1 MSDRRLP
8 RKRHRGSPDGG
19 FPIATDRR
27 LRLRRSVL
35 ILLVGDG
42 GLRAWLRRGEKIEVL
57 GRLPGPVSADEGGAD
72 LARLL
77 ERLAGSRRRRS
88 VSVVLRLEANA
99 GLVRED
105 LLPGR
110 AARDLEEILVNRI
123 DVLTPWSAEEVLFT
137 CWNLRRREGGRL
149 AVSLAV
155 ARKARVEAGLAVLR
169 RFGLTPDIVDF
180 VVDAPT
186 APPRFDLVLPPP
198 RSRLPDLLRATAVAA
213 LGSLAIAGLW
223 LGFEVADVD
232 RRLAAREE
240 RLEILRQEL
249 ANRIETVREEEGG
262 PSAARLLSRLGGE
275 RASPLRLLDALSR
288 LLPDRVW
295 LEDLVLRGRN
305 LEIRGI
311 AEDPAE
317 LVRLFESSPD
327 FADPRF
333 VAPAVRVAAEGT
345 EGPARVRFAL
355 AVEVGGGLLAV
366 HRSPIPAAEGPGR

>member
-8 RKRHRGSPDGG
+8 RARRGLPDAG
-19 FPIATDRR
+19 FPIAADPR
-27 LRLRRSVL
+27 LRPRRSVL

-57 GRLPGPVSADEGGAD
+57 GRLPGPSSGTGGGAD
-72 LARLL
+72 LSRLL
-77 ERLAGSRRRRS
+77 ERLAGGRQRRS
-88 VSVVLRLEANA
+88 VTVVLRLEANA

-105 LLPGR
+105 LLPKR
-110 AARDLEEILVNRI
+110 AARDLEQILVNRI

-137 CWNLRRREGGRL
+137 CWNLRRRDGGRL
-149 AVSLAV
+149 AVSLAA
-155 ARKARVEAGLAVLR
+155 ARKARVEAGLAVVR

-186 APPRFDLVLPPP
+186 APPRFDLMLPPP
-198 RSRLPDLLRATAVAA
+198 RSRLPGLLRATAATTLGLLA
-213 LGSLAIAGLW
+213 LAGLW
-223 LGFEVADVD
+223 LGLELADLD
-232 RRLAAREE
+232 RRLAARQE
-240 RLEILRQEL
+240 RLEMVRREL
-249 ANRIETVREEEGG
+249 ASRIEALREEEGG
-262 PSAARLLSRLGGE
+262 PSAARLLARLGGE

-288 LLPDRVW
+288 LLPDGVW
-295 LEDLVLRGRN
+295 LESLVLRERD

-333 VAPAVRVAAEGT
+333 VAPAVRVAAEGR
-345 EGPARVRFAL
+345 EGPAEIRFAL
-355 AVEVGGGLLAV
+355 AVEVGGGLLAM
-366 HRSPIPAAEGPGR
+366 HRSPASTAEEPER